1 MGNRSQLIRL
11 ILDFY
16 REDLSQRKQLEPL
29 ESCEVS
35 RWWGVLY
42 IRCGNQKTADAVLQ
56 ARSLIEQPIAL
67 LRLAQKIKIQVG
79 KHTMAA
85 FAVQLQS
92 TELLNRQWG
101 IENLE

>member
-16 REDLSQRKQLEPL
+16 REDLNQRQQLEPL

-42 IRCGNQKTADAVLQ
+42 IRCGNQTTADLLLQ

-79 KHTMAA
+79 KHTMAT
-85 FAVQLQS
+85 FPVQVQT
-92 TELLNRQWG
+92 TELLDREWG
-101 IENLE
+101 IELE